1 LVIGYCLEY
10 LEFGYWLF
18 LEIFLKFMFD
28 IFVIGNWLLFGI
40 LGIWLLVI
48 GLI

>member
-1 LVIGYCLEY
+1 MHNFIS
-10 LEFGYWLF
+10 F
-18 LEIFLKFMFD
+18 EICN
-28 IFVIGNWLLFGI
+28 IGNWLLFGI